1 MAPSLDIIL
10 VNRNSGRHLRECLAS
25 IAQCV
30 KTGLDLDRIV
40 VVDDDSSDE
49 SLCGIEQFG
58 LPLQVI
64 RNRARSGYGR
74 SCNRGAA
81 ESPADYLLFLNTDTR
96 LLAESLTVPL
106 RFMEQ
111 PENAKVGI
119 VGIQLLETNGEV
131 SRCCARFP
139 TLGRFVVMCF
149 GLDRLFPSFFLSHQM
164 KEWNHLSTRE
174 VDQVIG
180 AFLMTRRAVF
190 EQLGGYDE
198 RFFVY
203 MEDLD
208 LSLRTRQ
215 LGYKSVYL
223 PAAAAIHEGGGTAN
237 QVKAES
243 LFFLS
248 RSRIQYGFKHFGHFR
263 RWALLFLTVLLEPL
277 SRLVFAAWRGS
288 MQEIRETLRAYA
300 MLWRALPALFSEDR
314 LASGREGNTSSSLPP
329 KAQKEMK
336 A

>member
-1 MAPSLDIIL
+1 MALSFDIVL

-25 IAQCV
+25 IAQTER
-30 KTGLDLDRIV
+30 TGIDLQRVV

-49 SLCGIEQFG
+49 SLRGIEQFG

-74 SCNRGAA
+74 SCNRGATK
-81 ESPADYLLFLNTDTR
+81 SQADYLLFLNTDTR
-96 LLAESLTVPL
+96 LLASSLTIPL
-106 RFMEQ
+106 RYMEE
-111 PENAKVGI
+111 PENFGVAI
-119 VGIQLLETNGEV
+119 VGIRLLEAGGEV

-139 TLGRFVVMCF
+139 TFSRFTVMVL
-149 GLDRLFPSFFLSHQM
+149 GLDRFFSNHFLGHQM
-164 KEWNHLSTRE
+164 KEWDHLSTRE

-180 AFLMTRRAVF
+180 AFLMTRHAVF

-215 LGYKSVYL
+215 LGYKSIYL
-223 PAAAAIHEGGGTAN
+223 AAAAAVHEGGGTAN

-243 LFFLS
+243 VFFLL
-248 RSRIQYGFKHFGHFR
+248 RSRIQYGFKHFGHLR
-263 RWALLFLTVLLEPL
+263 SWALLLLTVLFEPL

-288 MQEIRETLRAYA
+288 RQEMRETMRAYA
-300 MLWRALPALFSEDR
+300 MLWRTLPALILEGASG
-314 LASGREGNTSSSLPP
+314 SGRESNPSSSLSA
-329 KAQKEMK
+329 KVRKEMK

>member
-25 IAQCV
+25 IAQCA
-30 KTGLDLDRIV
+30 KTGMDLDRVV

-49 SLCGIEQFG
+49 SLCRIEQVG
-58 LPLQVI
+58 LSLQVI
-64 RNRARSGYGR
+64 RNRARRGYGR

-81 ESPADYLLFLNTDTR
+81 ESHSDYLLFLNTDTR
-96 LLAESLTVPL
+96 LLAESLTIPIL
-106 RFMEQ
+106 FMEQ

-119 VGIQLLETNGEV
+119 VGIQLLETNGDV
-131 SRCCARFP
+131 SRCCARYP
-139 TLGRFVVMCF
+139 TLRRFVAMCF

-180 AFLMTRRAVF
+180 AFLMTRHAVF

-215 LGYKSVYL
+215 LGYKSIYL
-223 PAAAAIHEGGGTAN
+223 AAAAAIHEGGGTAN

-243 LFFLS
+243 LFFLL
-248 RSRIQYGFKHFGHFR
+248 RSRIQYGFRHFGHLR
-263 RWALLFLTVLLEPL
+263 SWALLFLTVLFEPL

-288 MQEIRETLRAYA
+288 TQEIRETMRAYA
-300 MLWRALPALFSEDR
+300 MLWRALPALIFQGGSG
-314 LASGREGNTSSSLPP
+314 SGREGSPSASLSAKVRKER
-329 KAQKEMK
+329 KA
-336 A
+336 